1 VAQSL
6 EVDIEDFDL
15 SPFSQEGG
23 LAKAVQVFGKD
34 FQRLLA
40 ALNEA
45 LAA

>member
-6 EVDIEDFDL
+6 EVNIEDFDL

-23 LAKAVQVFGKD
+23 LAKAVQVFGREFKS
-34 FQRLLA
+34 LLT